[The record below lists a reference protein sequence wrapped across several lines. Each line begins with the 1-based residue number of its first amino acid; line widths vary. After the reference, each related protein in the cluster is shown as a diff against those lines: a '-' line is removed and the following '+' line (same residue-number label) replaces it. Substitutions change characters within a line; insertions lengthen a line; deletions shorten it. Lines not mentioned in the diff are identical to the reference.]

1 MKPRTLTISAIEP
14 SGSILT
20 LSDGRRYLVLAEHH
34 AIAAKWPVGHA
45 VLVSETK
52 GPMPG
57 GYEVRSAGTPSQSVS
72 TVLA

>member
-1 MKPRTLTISAIEP
+1 MNPRTLTISAIDP

-20 LSDGRRYLVLAEHH
+20 LSDGRRYLVLVEHH

-57 GYEVRSAGTPSQSVS
+57 SYEVRSTKTTSELVS
-72 TVLA
+72 TLLA